1 MILAFAAATRPV
13 RTFLSPDNA
22 LGFGLGDAV
31 EFFAVIL
38 IGVLILLWAA
48 IAVRGRRINW
58 SSHWWLAAFAILPV
72 VLRLSLLPRSP
83 IPIPTGSD
91 DFSYILL
98 ADTLRHLRLSNP
110 PHALP
115 QFFEQIFV
123 LQQPTHSSMY
133 PLGQGLFLAV
143 GWLLF
148 GHPWAGVL
156 LSVAS
161 FCAACYWMLR
171 AWIPPHWAVAGGL
184 LACIQFGPL
193 NYWTNSYWGGAV
205 SAAAGCL
212 VFGAL
217 PRLANRARRRDA
229 ALLGCGL
236 ALQLLTRPFEFI
248 FLLLSALLFVPLCF
262 RGTFNLRSL
271 KKAAI
276 VAALPVLAAAALTT
290 LHNRRV
296 TGNWTTLPY
305 MLYRYQYG
313 MPASFTFQ
321 PNPLPHRQLSE
332 EQDLAYRAQSA
343 IHGTDPE
350 TFKSY
355 TERLAFRVRFL
366 RFFLLPPL
374 YLAAAA
380 FLFRLRNVRFAWI
393 TLTVGVFLLGSNFYP
408 YFFPHYVAAI
418 TGLFVLISVLGLEQ
432 LNHLK
437 LSGVEFPVKF
447 GTFLLL
453 ACLLHFA
460 FWFSVHQ
467 WATGDQRAALLPF
480 ESWDYINYGDPQGR
494 IAVRDQLN
502 RIPGK
507 KLVFVHYA
515 PGHRFEEWIQ
525 NEADIDSSRVVFV
538 HDLGTSENN
547 GILSYYR
554 DRSAWLLEPDQ
565 SPPRLTRY
573 LPAQPGF
580 QTVP

>member
-1 MILAFAAATRPV
+1 MTLAFAAVTRPV

-31 EFFAVIL
+31 EFFVVVLIGLLLLVWAVIE
-38 IGVLILLWAA
+38 
-48 IAVRGRRINW
+48 VRGRRINW
-58 SSHWWLAAFAILPV
+58 NSRWWLAVFAVLPV

-83 IPIPTGSD
+83 VPIPTGSD

-115 QFFEQIFV
+115 QFFEQVFV

-143 GWLLF
+143 GWVVF

-156 LSVAS
+156 LSLAAFSAAS
-161 FCAACYWMLR
+161 YWMLR
-171 AWIPPHWAVAGGL
+171 AWTPPQWAVAGGL
-184 LACIQFGPL
+184 LACLQFGPL
-193 NYWTNSYWGGAV
+193 SYWTNSYWGGAV
-205 SAAAGCL
+205 SATAGCL

-217 PRLANRARRRDA
+217 PRLAAKSRGRDA

-248 FLLLSALLFVPLCF
+248 FLLLSAVSFLALYF
-262 RGTFNLRSL
+262 RPAVDRQWI
-271 KKAAI
+271 KRIA
-276 VAALPVLAAAALTT
+276 AAAALPLVASAALTA

-296 TGNWTTLPY
+296 TDNWSTLPY

-321 PNPLPHRQLSE
+321 PNPIPHRQLSE
-332 EQDLAYRAQSA
+332 EQDLAFRAQSS

-355 TERLAFRVRFL
+355 AERLAFRTRFL

-380 FLFRLRNVRFAWI
+380 FLFRIRDRRVAWVS
-393 TLTVGVFLLGSNFYP
+393 LTVVVFLVGSNFYP
-408 YFFPHYVAAI
+408 YFFPHYIAAV

-432 LNHLK
+432 LNK
-437 LSGVEFPVKF
+437 LTVGGSALPLKF
-447 GTFLLL
+447 GTLLL
-453 ACLLHFA
+453 LVCLVHFG
-460 FWFSVHQ
+460 FWFSVHA
-467 WATGDQRAALLPF
+467 WARGNVRSALLPF

-494 IAVRDQLN
+494 IAVRDQLAA
-502 RIPGK
+502 IPGK

-515 PGHRFEEWIQ
+515 PGHHFEEWIQ
-525 NEADIDSSRVVFV
+525 NGADIDSAPVVLV
-538 HDLGTSENN
+538 HDLGTPENN
-547 GILSYYR
+547 RILSYYG

-565 SPPRLTRY
+565 RPPRITRY
-573 LPAQPGF
+573 LTAQTGF